1 MLKIFTSYTPGAG
14 KTYLMVSKAI
24 EENRKGRKVVIG
36 FLNAGHRD
44 IGKTLSDNRINHFDK
59 KGMNYDQI
67 ISLNPDVVVLD
78 EMGMKIRRGGF
89 VYDRVKKLMDAGIDV
104 YTSANLK
111 RFSGLSERFK
121 AVTGITAKT
130 TIPDEFL
137 ENAQEIYFIDRDP
150 EKMAKDFEEGKL
162 FNDKYKD
169 SRIMKK
175 NFEMNTLV
183 QYRQVALECLRGY
196 KNVKIVKRD

>member
-1 MLKIFTSYTPGAG
+1 
-14 KTYLMVSKAI
+14 MVSKAI

-36 FLNAGHRD
+36 FLNSGHRD
-44 IGKTLSDNRINHFDK
+44 IGKTLSDNGINHFDK
-59 KGMNYDQI
+59 KGMNYDRI

-111 RFSGLSERFK
+111 RFSSVSERFK

-137 ENAQEIYFIDRDP
+137 EIAQEIYFIDRDP

-196 KNVKIVKRD
+196 KNVIIIKRD

>member
-24 EENRKGRKVVIG
+24 EESRKGRKVVIG

-44 IGKTLSDNRINHFDK
+44 IGRTLKDNGIENFNK
-59 KGMNYDQI
+59 KGLNYDRI
-67 ISLNPDVVVLD
+67 ISSKPDVVVLD
-78 EMGMKIRRGGF
+78 EMGMKIRSGGF
-89 VYDRVKKLMDAGIDV
+89 VYDRVKKLLDAGIDV

-111 RFSGLSERFK
+111 RFSGISEKFK
-121 AVTGITAKT
+121 AVTGIRART
-130 TIPDEFL
+130 TIPDGFL
-137 ENAQEIYFIDRDP
+137 EIAQEIYFIDRDP

-183 QYRQVALECLRGY
+183 QYRQVALECLRRY
-196 KNVKIVKRD
+196 KNVIIIKRD

>member
-1 MLKIFTSYTPGAG
+1 MLKIFMSYTPGAG

-24 EENRKGRKVVIG
+24 EESRKGRKVVIG

-44 IGKTLSDNRINHFDK
+44 IGKTLKDNGIENFDK
-59 KGMNYDQI
+59 KGLNYDRI

-78 EMGMKIRRGGF
+78 EMGMKIRSGGF
-89 VYDRVKKLMDAGIDV
+89 VYDRVKKLLDAGIDV

-111 RFSGLSERFK
+111 RFSGVNEKFR
-121 AVTGITAKT
+121 AVTGIAAKT

-137 ENAQEIYFIDRDP
+137 EIAQEIYFVDRDP
-150 EKMAKDFEEGKL
+150 EKMAEDFDEGIL
-162 FNDKYKD
+162 FSDKYKD

-175 NFEMNTLV
+175 NFELNTLV
-183 QYRQVALECLRGY
+183 QYRKVALEYLSEY
-196 KNVKIVKRD
+196 KNVKIIKRD